1 MKIIL
6 FFSFVFF
13 PFHAFSWGVIGHRV
27 VGELANRHLTKKASK
42 EIKNLLGNES
52 LAMSSTWPDFI
63 RSDKSWDKSH
73 PWHYVSIEDGH
84 TYDSSSKNPNGD
96 VVEAIERM
104 KKTLSDKKAK
114 KEERVEALKFLV
126 HFVGD
131 LHQPLHSGKSDDH
144 GGNKIFV
151 RWFDKESNL
160 HRVWDEDLI
169 KMQELSYTEY
179 TQVLDH
185 VSKTDISQWQ
195 AQDVDTWIKENMD
208 LRPLVYD
215 IGEGKLGYEYNFKTL
230 STLNLRLQKG
240 GIRLAGIINQCLK

>member
-1 MKIIL
+1 MKLII
-6 FFSFVFF
+6 FFLLNLYS
-13 PFHAFSWGVIGHRV
+13 FHAFSWGMIGHRV
-27 VGELANRHLTKKASK
+27 VGEIASRHLTKSASK
-42 EIKNLLGNES
+42 EVKNLLGNES
-52 LAMSSTWPDFI
+52 LAMSSNWPDFI
-63 RSDKSWDKSH
+63 RSDKSWNKSH
-73 PWHYVSIEDGH
+73 PWHYVNVEDGQ
-84 TYDSSSKNPNGD
+84 TYETATKNPNGD

-104 KKTLSDKKAK
+104 KKTLADKKLK

-131 LHQPLHSGKSDDH
+131 LHQPLHSGKAEDH
-144 GGNKIFV
+144 GGNKISV
-151 RWFDKESNL
+151 RWFDRESNL

-185 VSKTDISQWQ
+185 VSKQDIQKWQSEDIS
-195 AQDVDTWIKENMD
+195 VWIKENMD

-230 STLNLRLQKG
+230 STLNSRLQKG
-240 GIRLAGIINQCLK
+240 GIRLAGIINQCLQ